1 MNGLSWLLYF
11 AEVSENISVVLGVIG
26 VVTAI
31 ATSVVILF
39 TVIPEKRNM
48 TDTWLEQGP
57 KLRKILL
64 TTFFFSL
71 IGLLF
76 PSQNTVYLIIASE
89 SAEMVVTSESGQKMI
104 GDIQQI
110 VSLKLENIADGITGN
125 DNNNDNNDNDR
136 NN

>member
-11 AEVSENISVVLGVIG
+11 AEVSENISGVLGFISIITALAFII
-26 VVTAI
+26 VT
-31 ATSVVILF
+31 LF
-39 TVIPEKRNM
+39 TVIPEKRQM

-57 KLRKILL
+57 KLRRILM

-71 IGLLF
+71 LGLVF

-89 SAEMVVTSESGQKMI
+89 SAEMVVTSESGQRMI
-104 GDIQQI
+104 GDIQEI
-110 VSLKLENIADGITGN
+110 VSLKLENIADDITGN
-125 DNNNDNNDNDR
+125 NGNNDDNDNR

>member
-11 AEVSENISVVLGVIG
+11 AEVSENISGVLGFISIITALAFII
-26 VVTAI
+26 VT
-31 ATSVVILF
+31 LF
-39 TVIPEKRNM
+39 TVIPEKRQM

-57 KLRKILL
+57 KLRRILM

-71 IGLLF
+71 LGLVF

-104 GDIQQI
+104 GDIQEI

-125 DNNNDNNDNDR
+125 NGNNDDNDNR